1 MTLEEIKTKMN
12 EEAVGRRYMADCCGV
27 SYAYLCSVLSGHFKM
42 TKKLQQKIDGVFR
55 NLEIRKAKE
64 ARQPVETFE
73 ITENTMRPKIKTLE
87 EMADWYKQDHSQEYA
102 RLATDIF
109 NTDNL
114 EDIPESIKKDL
125 LSNETEK
132 RILELFDIANRPLNL
147 DEITVG
153 YYRKYGEIK
162 ARNFF
167 IYKLR
172 RMCNTSNAKVVPTG
186 SRGQYRKVV

>member
-1 MTLEEIKTKMN
+1 
-12 EEAVGRRYMADCCGV
+12 
-27 SYAYLCSVLSGHFKM
+27 
-42 TKKLQQKIDGVFR
+42 
-55 NLEIRKAKE
+55 
-64 ARQPVETFE
+64 
-73 ITENTMRPKIKTLE
+73 
-87 EMADWYKQDHSQEYA
+87 MADWYKQDHSQEYNKVVEDY

-114 EDIPESIKKDL
+114 EDIPEKIKKEL
-125 LSNETEK
+125 SSNETEK
-132 RILELFDIANRPLNL
+132 RILELFDIAKRPLNL

-162 ARNFF
+162 SRNFF
-167 IYKLR
+167 MNKLY